1 MTKFSAIE
9 PSLGYYYQI
18 RYALYLILKTRDKED
33 HFVKLENLDDV
44 EVGDLNKT
52 DLYQT
57 KFHNEKAANL
67 TDSSLDIWK
76 TIRVWSELALGGDID
91 LNNILLVL
99 VTTSETP
106 ENSIL
111 HELTDRSKGKKTI
124 DNVIEKLISITNT
137 SNSNDSSLKKSFES
151 FNSLSDV
158 QKGKLVKSIHIRDN
172 AFGFDDLKVEI
183 QKELKLSCL
192 PDHINNVYQDLEGW
206 WFEQCIQHLHG
217 NKICITFNETQQYI
231 YYLIDRFKSDNLPI
245 DNDIREATIDELDFD
260 DRVFV
265 NQLKSINIGNRTI
278 TQAKRDFY
286 RTSEQR
292 SKWLREHL
300 LNPQEEI
307 NYEFRLKDDWDSKFA
322 ILQDEID
329 TVSEEIGNTKCKE
342 FYENYYGRTHPPI
355 YIRPRVTDPFIVTG
369 SCHMLADKQRIV
381 WHPKHLK

>member
-1 MTKFSAIE
+1 MTKFSAKE

-18 RYALYLILKTRDKED
+18 RYALYLLLKTRDKED

-57 KFHNEKAANL
+57 KFHNQKAANL

-76 TIRVWSELALGGDID
+76 TIRVWSELAMVEDID
-91 LNNILLVL
+91 LDNVLLVL
-99 VTTSETP
+99 ITTSETS
-106 ENSIL
+106 EGSII

-124 DNVIEKLISITNT
+124 NNVIERLISVTNT
-137 SNSNDSSLKKSFES
+137 SSSNNTSLTKSFDA
-151 FNSLSDV
+151 FNSLSDI
-158 QKGKLVKSIHIRDN
+158 QKEKLVKSIHIKDN
-172 AFGFDDLKVEI
+172 SFGFDDLKVEI

-192 PDHINNVYQDLEGW
+192 PEHINNVYQDLEGW

-217 NKICITFNETQQYI
+217 VKNCITYEETQKYI

-245 DNDIREATIDELDFD
+245 DNEIRDAIIDELDFD
-260 DRVFV
+260 DRVFIT
-265 NQLKSINIGNRTI
+265 QLRSINIGRYTI
-278 TQAKRDFY
+278 KQAKRDFY
-286 RTSEQR
+286 RASEQR
-292 SKWLREHL
+292 SKWLREQL

-307 NYEFRLKDDWDSKFA
+307 DYDFKLKGDWNSKFA
-322 ILQDEID
+322 IIQDEMD
-329 TVSEEIGNTKCKE
+329 TLSDEVGNIKCKE
-342 FYENYYGRTHPPI
+342 FYNHYYGLNHPPI

-369 SCHMLADKQRIV
+369 SCHILADKHHIV